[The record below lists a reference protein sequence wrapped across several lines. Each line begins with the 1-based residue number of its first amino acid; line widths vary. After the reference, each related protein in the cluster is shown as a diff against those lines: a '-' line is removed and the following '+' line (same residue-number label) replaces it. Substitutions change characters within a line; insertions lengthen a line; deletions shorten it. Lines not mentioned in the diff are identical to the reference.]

1 MRYYETLY
9 IVNPNFEGERLDA
22 VIKEVGDQIA
32 GFEGVTVINHRVWGK
47 KRLAYTIQNH
57 KYGTYVLLQF
67 EAETGSFLK
76 DFEMF
81 LKLDKNIIRSQT
93 IRLDEKPKEIVV
105 DETEESKENDDI
117 DSPDEK
123 DDGDEDTDDDIE
135 ETGSQ
140 DKTTKKPPVEESDES
155 DESEESPVEE
165 TEKNEEAEATEEKE
179 ASDTSNEEA
188 EEKKEE

>member
-32 GFEGVTVINHRVWGK
+32 GFEGVAVINHRVWGK

-67 EAETGSFLK
+67 EADTGAFLR

-81 LKLDKNIIRSQT
+81 LKLDKNIVRSQT
-93 IRLDEKPKEIVV
+93 IRLDEKPEEITV
-105 DETEESKENDDI
+105 DGISEDDTEEITEKEGI
-117 DSPDEK
+117 DSS
-123 DDGDEDTDDDIE
+123 DEDDDESTDDA
-135 ETGSQ
+135 
-140 DKTTKKPPVEESDES
+140 
-155 DESEESPVEE
+155 VEE
-165 TEKNEEAEATEEKE
+165 TPEEPAEKKKAGSETSEGEADASSVEEKAEAEATEETE
-179 ASDTSNEEA
+179 ASDTSRDEA
-188 EEKKEE
+188 EEKTEE